1 MPQETVPN
9 LTTTLEDYLVAIFKL
24 EMANGVARASDI
36 AQAQG
41 VSRSTVT
48 SALKSLS
55 ARGLIE
61 YSPYSH
67 IRLTAQGQP
76 LAREIAHRNMILTKL
91 FRDVLMLDQNLADA
105 TACRVEHAVDAQVIK
120 RLGKFILYLE
130 RSGIDLDGWLEE
142 YERLIK
148 KAPHPAPGE
157 PMPGSRG
164 IDL

>member
-1 MPQETVPN
+1 MPSETNPN

-48 SALKSLS
+48 SALKGLA

-67 IRLTAQGQP
+67 IRLTAQGHP
-76 LAREIAHRNMILTKL
+76 LAREIAHRNMILTRF
-91 FRDVLMLDQNLADA
+91 FRDVLMLDQDQADA

-130 RSGIDLDGWLEE
+130 RSDIDLARWLEE

-148 KAPHPAPGE
+148 KTPHPGPDTQLQ
-157 PMPGSRG
+157 
-164 IDL
+164 I

>member
-1 MPQETVPN
+1 MRDATDTAM
-9 LTTTLEDYLVAIFKL
+9 TTSLEDYLVTIFRL
-24 EMANGVARASDI
+24 EMAHGAARSSDI
-36 AQAQG
+36 AEAQG

-48 SALKSLS
+48 SALKGLA

-67 IRLTAQGQP
+67 IRLTDQGVP
-76 LAREIAHRNMILTKL
+76 LAREIAHRNMILTRF
-91 FRDVLMLDQNLADA
+91 FRSVLMLDQDLADA

-130 RSGIDLDGWLEE
+130 RSEIDLEHWLEE

-148 KAPHPAPGE
+148 ITPHPGPGTH
-157 PMPGSRG
+157 PPG
-164 IDL
+164 